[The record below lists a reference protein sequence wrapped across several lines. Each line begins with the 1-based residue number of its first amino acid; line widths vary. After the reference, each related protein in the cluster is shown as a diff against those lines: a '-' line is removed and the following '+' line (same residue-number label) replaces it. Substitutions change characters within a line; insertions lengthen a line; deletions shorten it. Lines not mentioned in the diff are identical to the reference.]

1 MRIILQRPVEKL
13 GAPGDVV
20 DVADGY
26 ARNFLIPKG
35 MAAPAS
41 KGAIRHAARLRQAH
55 DKRIKAVLDEATSTA
70 QRLAAASVRI
80 HAKAGEG
87 GRLFGSLPA
96 HTLAQEI
103 EKATGVAVDRR
114 HVDLAEPIRSLGTH
128 EVAIHLHPE
137 VNATVTVEV
146 VPKE

>member
-13 GAPGDVV
+13 GAPGDIV

-35 MAAPAS
+35 VAAPAS
-41 KGAIRHAARLRQAH
+41 KGAIRHAARLRHAH
-55 DKRIKAVLDEATSTA
+55 DKRVKAALDDATATA
-70 QRLAAASVRI
+70 QRLSAASVRI
-80 HAKAGEG
+80 PAKAGEG

-103 EKATGVAVDRR
+103 EKATRVPVDRR
-114 HVDLAEPIRSLGTH
+114 HIALTEPIRSLGTH
-128 EVAIHLHPE
+128 EISIHLHPE
-137 VNATVTVEV
+137 VTATVTVEV
-146 VPKE
+146 VPK

>member
-13 GAPGDVV
+13 GAPGDVL

-55 DKRIKAVLDEATSTA
+55 EKRITAAHEEATTMA
-70 QRLAAASVRI
+70 GRLSATPVRVS
-80 HAKAGEG
+80 AKAGEG

-114 HVDLAEPIRSLGTH
+114 HIDLAEPIRSVGTH
-128 EVAIHLHPE
+128 EIAVHLHPE
-137 VNATVTVEV
+137 VTATVTVEV
-146 VPKE
+146 VPK

>member
-13 GAPGDVV
+13 GAPGDVL

-55 DKRIKAVLDEATSTA
+55 EKRVTTALEEANTTA
-70 QRLAAASVRI
+70 QRLTSTSVRVE
-80 HAKAGEG
+80 AKAGEG

-114 HVDLAEPIRSLGTH
+114 HIELAEPIRSLGTH
-128 EVAIHLHPE
+128 EISIDLHPE
-137 VNATVTVEV
+137 VTATVTVEV
-146 VPKE
+146 VPK

>member
-13 GAPGDVV
+13 GAPGDIL

-35 MAAPAS
+35 MAALAS
-41 KGAIRHAARLRQAH
+41 KGAIRHAARLRQGH
-55 DKRIKAVLDEATSTA
+55 EKRVKAALEEAATTA
-70 QRLAAASVRI
+70 GRLSATPVRVS
-80 HAKAGEG
+80 AKAGEG

-96 HTLAQEI
+96 HTLAEEI

-114 HVDLAEPIRSLGTH
+114 HIDLAEPIRSVGSH
-128 EVAIHLHPE
+128 EIAIQLHPE
-137 VNATVTVEV
+137 VTATVTVEV
-146 VPKE
+146 VAK

>member
-13 GAPGDVV
+13 GAPGDVLE
-20 DVADGY
+20 VADGY

-41 KGAIRHAARLRQAH
+41 KGAVRHAARLRQAH
-55 DKRIKAVLDEATSTA
+55 EKRVKASLDEATSKA
-70 QRLAAASVRI
+70 QRLSASSVRI
-80 HAKAGEG
+80 PAKAGEG

-96 HTLAQEI
+96 HTLAEEI

-114 HVDLAEPIRSLGTH
+114 EIHLQEPIRSIGTH
-128 EVAIHLHPE
+128 EVAVHLHPE

-146 VPKE
+146 VPR

>member
-13 GAPGDVV
+13 GDPGDVL

-41 KGAIRHAARLRQAH
+41 KGAVRHAARLRQAH
-55 DKRIKAVLDEATSTA
+55 EKRVKAALDEATGKA
-70 QRLAAASVRI
+70 QRLSASSVRI
-80 HAKAGEG
+80 AVKAGEG

-96 HTLAQEI
+96 HTLAEEI
-103 EKATGVAVDRR
+103 EKATAVAVDRR
-114 HVDLAEPIRSLGTH
+114 EIHLEEPIRSVGTH
-128 EVAIHLHPE
+128 EVALHLHPE

-146 VPKE
+146 VPK

>member
-13 GAPGDVV
+13 GAPGDVLE
-20 DVADGY
+20 VADGY

-55 DKRIKAVLDEATSTA
+55 EKRVKATLEEATATA
-70 QRLAAASVRI
+70 QRLSAATVRVS
-80 HAKAGEG
+80 AKAGEG

-103 EKATGVAVDRR
+103 ENATGVAVDRR
-114 HVDLAEPIRSLGTH
+114 HIDLGESIRSLGTH
-128 EVAIHLHPE
+128 EISIHLHPD
-137 VNATVTVEV
+137 VAATVTVEV
-146 VPKE
+146 VAK

>member
-1 MRIILQRPVEKL
+1 MRIILQRAVEKL
-13 GAPGDVV
+13 GAPGDILE
-20 DVADGY
+20 VADGY

-35 MAAPAS
+35 MAAPPS
-41 KGAIRHAARLRQAH
+41 KGAIRHAARLRQSH
-55 DKRIKAVLDEATSTA
+55 QKRVKATLDEANATA
-70 QRLAAASVRI
+70 QRLSAKPVRVA
-80 HAKAGEG
+80 AKAAEG

-114 HVDLAEPIRSLGTH
+114 HVDLPQPIRSLGTH

-137 VNATVTVEV
+137 VIATVTLEV
-146 VPKE
+146 VEK

>member
-20 DVADGY
+20 EVADGY

-41 KGAIRHAARLRQAH
+41 KGAIRHAARLRQTH
-55 DKRIKAVLDEATSTA
+55 DRRVSAALEEANTTA
-70 QRLAAASVRI
+70 QRLSATTVRVS
-80 HAKAGEG
+80 AKSGED

-114 HVDLAEPIRSLGTH
+114 HIDLAEPIRSLGTH
-128 EVAIHLHPE
+128 EIAIHLHPE
-137 VNATVTVEV
+137 VTARVTVEV
-146 VPKE
+146 VAR

>member
-1 MRIILQRPVEKL
+1 MKIILQRPVEKL
-13 GAPGDVV
+13 GAPGDIL

-41 KGAIRHAARLRQAH
+41 KGAIRHAARLRQGH
-55 DKRIKAVLDEATSTA
+55 EKRVEASFEDATTTA
-70 QRLAAASVRI
+70 GRLSATPVRVSG
-80 HAKAGEG
+80 KAGEG

-114 HVDLAEPIRSLGTH
+114 HIDLADPIRSVGTH
-128 EVAIHLHPE
+128 EIAIHLHPE
-137 VNATVTVEV
+137 VTATVTVEV
-146 VPKE
+146 VAR